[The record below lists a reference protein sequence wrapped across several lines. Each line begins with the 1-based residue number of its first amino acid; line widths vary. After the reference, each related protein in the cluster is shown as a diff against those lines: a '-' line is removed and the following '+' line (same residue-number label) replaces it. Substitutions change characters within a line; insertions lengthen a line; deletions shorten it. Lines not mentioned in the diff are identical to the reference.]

1 MKVNKS
7 LNLQEELSY
16 IKTELARD
24 GRSLDFLC
32 EIIDLENAIKR
43 GDSDETIQDLVD
55 NLKHQRSLSQKGWV
69 I

>member
-1 MKVNKS
+1 MKS
-7 LNLQEELSY
+7 LQSELNY

-43 GDSDETIQDLVD
+43 GESAETIRGLVD
-55 NLKHQRSLSQKGWV
+55 SLKRQRVISTKGW
-69 I
+69 IR

>member
-1 MKVNKS
+1 MKS
-7 LNLQEELSY
+7 LQSELNY

-43 GDSDETIQDLVD
+43 GENEETVRNLIDDL
-55 NLKHQRSLSQKGWV
+55 KRQRVSSTEGW
-69 I
+69 IR

>member
-1 MKVNKS
+1 MKS
-7 LNLQEELSY
+7 LQSELNY

-43 GDSDETIQDLVD
+43 GESDESIRGLVD
-55 NLKHQRSLSQKGWV
+55 SLKHQRV
-69 I
+69 ISTNGLIR